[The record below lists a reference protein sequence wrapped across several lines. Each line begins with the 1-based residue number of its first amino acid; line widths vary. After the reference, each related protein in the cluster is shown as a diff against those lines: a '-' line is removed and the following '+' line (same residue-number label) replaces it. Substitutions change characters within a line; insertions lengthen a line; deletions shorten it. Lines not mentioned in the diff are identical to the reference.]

1 MIKAFLV
8 ATDEI
13 KINTINICVYCS
25 IATTSWAQHHDVNYD
40 THTAPEKDI
49 KTEIKEFIAHHLQDT
64 HDFHLTKGV
73 SFPLPVILW
82 DNGFQVFS
90 SSKFHHGE
98 TVAEHKETF
107 TNYTTE
113 RFTKQMRKEPSFM
126 ITTIM
131 Q

>member
-1 MIKAFLV
+1 MKKSTLLTFVFTTFLSGFPAEHSHAKNDV
-8 ATDEI
+8 H
-13 KINTINICVYCS
+13 
-25 IATTSWAQHHDVNYD
+25 TTS
-40 THTAPEKDI
+40 EKDI

-98 TVAEHKETF
+98 TVAEHNGNF
-107 TNYTTE
+107 L
-113 RFTKQMRKEPSFM
+113 QIISRKGL
-126 ITTIM
+126 
-131 Q
+131 QNRRRRNHHL